1 MARVGSSEVVVDGRG
16 VAGGLP
22 GVAHVVQA
30 DGPEHHLGRVM
41 NGDTVLLELLK
52 VGGKLVGRHATQGG
66 LDGLVSDLVGRR
78 GSGGGALIGAVDE
91 DPVANEVVAIDR
103 WEPRAGR
110 RVRERGPGRVK
121 DRQTVPQLQ
130 TRVSDLDGDHRRDLG
145 CVALWPLVG
154 EKGKV
159 DVADHGAKP
168 SVGQAADRIGR
179 HQPVTEPKARAAHSG
194 IDDAPPLLSPWFPR
208 PVGHRR
214 GLCRGQVC

>member
-121 DRQTVPQLQ
+121 IDRRSPSFRPASPTS
-130 TRVSDLDGDHRRDLG
+130 TAIIAAIWDVSRSGRSSVRRARSTSLTT
-145 CVALWPLVG
+145 
-154 EKGKV
+154 
-159 DVADHGAKP
+159 
-168 SVGQAADRIGR
+168 GR
-179 HQPVTEPKARAAHSG
+179 NPPWARLPIA
-194 IDDAPPLLSPWFPR
+194 
-208 PVGHRR
+208 
-214 GLCRGQVC
+214 